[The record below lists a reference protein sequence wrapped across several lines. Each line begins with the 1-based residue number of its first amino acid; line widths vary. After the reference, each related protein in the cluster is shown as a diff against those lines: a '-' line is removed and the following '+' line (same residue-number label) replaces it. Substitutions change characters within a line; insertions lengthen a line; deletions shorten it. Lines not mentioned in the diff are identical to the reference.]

1 MSSSLIAIRSGCCA
15 AESVRSVARLLISPA
30 RLLPGVN
37 TCHDAAEVVAL
48 ASETGIATP
57 GEDD

>member
-1 MSSSLIAIRSGCCA
+1 
-15 AESVRSVARLLISPA
+15 LLISPA